1 MSRDVDTAAR
11 LEACAALRALARVSF
26 ISLDNA
32 TLRAPKRPRLIAVP
46 ARVAAAPAAT
56 FTALFATRTR
66 FRARLA
72 SRVRE
77 TSLAVLRAV
86 FAAFLPT
93 LRTPRAVAPR
103 CLRASATCFELFV
116 AMRPPPTCVFADNSS
131 AATALVRRRSPAK
144 QPNHASHQRAT
155 QSRRD
160 EARQR
165 LPSGGGSNAHSG
177 TSSPRSFSSP
187 SVCPWDQPLR
197 RSSPTSCTVTP
208 SRSSS

>member
-32 TLRAPKRPRLIAVP
+32 TLRAPKRPRLIAVL
-46 ARVAAAPAAT
+46 ARAAAAPAAT

-66 FRARLA
+66 FRALFA
-72 SRVRE
+72 SRVRD
-77 TSLAVLRAV
+77 TSLAVRRAV

-116 AMRPPPTCVFADNSS
+116 AMRPPLTCAFAGKSS
-131 AATALVRRRSPAK
+131 ASTPLGPPPSPAK
-144 QPNHASHQRAT
+144 QPNHAFNLRAT
-155 QSRRD
+155 ESSRG
-160 EARQR
+160 EGGQR
-165 LPSGGGSNAHSG
+165 LSSGGGSKAHPG

-187 SVCPWDQPLR
+187 SVCRCDQPLR
-197 RSSPTSCTVTP
+197 RSSPTS
-208 SRSSS
+208 